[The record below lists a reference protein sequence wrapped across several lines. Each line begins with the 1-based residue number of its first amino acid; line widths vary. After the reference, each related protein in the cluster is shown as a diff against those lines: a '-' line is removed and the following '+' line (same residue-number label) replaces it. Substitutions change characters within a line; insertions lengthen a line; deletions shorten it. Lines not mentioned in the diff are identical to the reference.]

1 MSETIQR
8 RTRRSRDE
16 WQRLIKE
23 QADSGLTQS
32 AFCEANAIG
41 LASFQNWKRRLGA
54 EAPAEPWFELGALSR
69 SPSSGW
75 DIELELGDGICLR
88 LRRC

>member
-1 MSETIQR
+1 MSETTRR

-32 AFCEANAIG
+32 GFCKANGIG
-41 LASFQNWKRRLGA
+41 LASFQNWKRRLAA
-54 EAPAEPWFELGALSR
+54 EAPSEPWYELGTLSR
-69 SPSSGW
+69 SASAGW